1 MSFSFLGGLPF
12 FDVFPRLSYVL
23 APSGTYRVYA
33 KRVKFAGVESA
44 YYHGRCFLVDITQKF
59 TENEGAECTCRT
71 QRPRLTSFL
80 PVVAVLADSVVEPG
94 IDAIHVLLP

>member
-1 MSFSFLGGLPF
+1 MLT
-12 FDVFPRLSYVL
+12 
-23 APSGTYRVYA
+23 PSGTYKVHG

-80 PVVAVLADSVVEPG
+80 PVVAVLADSVVESG